1 MLQTVLVGIILAV
14 TVLLA
19 VRWLVR
25 TVKGKGGC
33 GCGCDSC
40 PYAGGKECHCKDGA
54 PKLPEIKL

>member
-1 MLQTVLVGIILAV
+1 MLQKVLVGIILAV
-14 TVLLA
+14 TVLFA

-33 GCGCDSC
+33 GCGCDRC
-40 PYAGGKECHCKDGA
+40 PYAGGKECHCKDGS